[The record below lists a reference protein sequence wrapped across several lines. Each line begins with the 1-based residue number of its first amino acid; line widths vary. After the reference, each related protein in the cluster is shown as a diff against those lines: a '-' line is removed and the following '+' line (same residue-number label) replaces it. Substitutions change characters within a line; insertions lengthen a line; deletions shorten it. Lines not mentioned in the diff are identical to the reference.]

1 MSAHTAISTS
11 LAAGLLLGALSPASC
26 TQPASL
32 CTTGHGAYAARYTLE
47 KGDPL
52 SECGALV
59 GDLLGMQTYYGE
71 KDGLP
76 DFSRISVAIRAA
88 TIGDRV
94 QYAADRGVLDLDP
107 NSDANAFSR
116 FTSKDP
122 GADEFCQA
130 EPSSSSI
137 NLPAIPGVPG
147 VEDDPETEED
157 ETVDELPPQDA
168 AAIKMEWKNARFLVN
183 AGAQGTQFE
192 ADLKYTQNGCVAEYH
207 VVGVYPAV
215 ECEVDA
221 DCDDPNNG
229 INPDFKLECAAELGL
244 CVLKGELPA
253 YK

>member
-1 MSAHTAISTS
+1 MTAHTALSST

-47 KGDPL
+47 EGDPS

-88 TIGDRV
+88 LIGDLV
-94 QYAADRGVLDLDP
+94 QYAADRGVADLDP
-107 NSDANAFSR
+107 KSDANAFGG
-116 FTSKDP
+116 FTSQAP
-122 GADEFCQA
+122 GADEFCQVEA
-130 EPSSSSI
+130 ISASI
-137 NLPAIPGVPG
+137 NLPEIPGVPG
-147 VEDDPETEED
+147 VEDDPDTEED

-168 AAIKMEWKNARFLVN
+168 AAITMEWKNARFLVN

-192 ADLKYTQNGCVAEYH
+192 ADLKYTRNGCVAEYH

-215 ECEVDA
+215 ECEADA
-221 DCDDPNNG
+221 DCDDPSNG
-229 INPDFKLECAAELGL
+229 INPDFALECATELGL